1 MKRITTLFLLLAAIA
16 LPTSHAFAH
25 GEIETSNPADHATLK
40 KVPPEVSVT
49 FSETPSDASKL
60 VVKDGCG
67 SEMGDP
73 SVEGKA
79 LVVSVGDAQPGT
91 WSAKWDVIS
100 AEDGHRTKGAI
111 SFLVR
116 GQPDCSV
123 GEPSPDETGDAGSP
137 GEDAAGSSEGIPTV
151 VIVGGAVGLGLVV
164 LALVIRRSNP

>member
-1 MKRITTLFLLLAAIA
+1 LAAIA
-16 LPTSHAFAH
+16 LPASHAFAH
-25 GEIETSNPADHATLK
+25 SEIESSNPADHATLK

-79 LVVSVGDAQPGT
+79 LVVTVGDAQPGT

-100 AEDGHRTKGAI
+100 AEDGHRSKGAM
-111 SFLVR
+111 SFKVS

-123 GEPSPDETGDAGSP
+123 GKPSPDETGGGGTGTETGTDL
-137 GEDAAGSSEGIPTV
+137 SSEGIPTV
-151 VIVGGAVGLGLVV
+151 VIVGGAVGLALVA
-164 LALVIRRSNP
+164 LALLIRRSNP